1 MQQTIISKTN
11 FDYKIMNRLFTTLVT
26 LICASTVFAQFSLDG
41 QFLPRTELRNGFKK
55 PILQGQ
61 DPAIF
66 TEHRAR
72 IIAGYKMEKLGFKF
86 SLQDVR
92 IWGETG
98 QINKSDQL
106 LSVHEAY
113 GDYYASKQSTIRVGR
128 QEVIYDDHRLFGNLD
143 WAAQGRAL
151 DAVRYL
157 YKDTKGNQFDLMGSW
172 NQNGY
177 GDGSPE
183 PLKLTGNNYGNTT
196 LGNGNNTNTRI
207 FNLGLPKAQL
217 MAYYKKTLK
226 SGDIAI
232 MLLNDVSNANTISNT
247 ITKINDS
254 TLTYSDF
261 TVGITPNFKFGKLKV
276 GGQFYYTAGSAGK
289 TYTGTAGYKDIE
301 LGGFMASAFV
311 QHTGVIGAPLLGADY
326 LTGDDEKTAK
336 VEGWNPKYGTN
347 HKFYGYMDYFYVG
360 NGHGGVNE
368 KSAGLLDVYLKTTF
382 KLAEKT
388 ILMGDLHYFA
398 STANRT
404 NKTTNIVY
412 SGTLGTELDLVFV
425 HTLAKN
431 IVLKGGYSQMFG
443 SSKTMKQLKFG
454 NPDQKI
460 QGMQSWGWIMV
471 AFTPKFL

>member
-1 MQQTIISKTN
+1 
-11 FDYKIMNRLFTTLVT
+11 MNRLFTTLAT
-26 LICASTVFAQFSLDG
+26 LTCAITAFAQLTFDG
-41 QFLPRTELRNGFKK
+41 QFVPRTELRDGYKT
-55 PILQGQ
+55 PILTGK

-66 TEHRAR
+66 TEDRAR
-72 IIAGYKMEKLGFKF
+72 LTAGYKMEKLGFKF

-113 GDYYASKQSTIRVGR
+113 GDIYASDKSTFRIGR
-128 QEVIYDDHRLFGNLD
+128 QEVAYDGDRFFGSLD
-143 WAAQGRAL
+143 WGAQGRAL

-157 YKDTKGNQFDLMGSW
+157 YKDTNGNQFDLMGSW
-172 NQNGY
+172 NQNGD
-177 GDGSPE
+177 GDGLPE
-183 PLKLTGNNYGNTT
+183 PLKLTGNNYVNTT
-196 LGNGNNTNTRI
+196 LGNSNNTNTRI

-217 MAYYKKTLK
+217 MAYYKKTFK

-232 MLLNDVSNANTISNT
+232 MLLNDISNTNTISNATT
-247 ITKINDS
+247 IKNDS

-261 TVGITPNFKFGKLKV
+261 TVGITPNFQFGKLKV
-276 GGQFYYTAGSAGK
+276 GGQFYYTGGADGK
-289 TYTGTAGYKDIE
+289 SYTGGAYKDIA
-301 LGGFMASAFV
+301 LGGFMVNAFI
-311 QHTGVIGAPLLGADY
+311 QHTGIIGKPLLGVDY
-326 LTGDDEKTAK
+326 LSGDDEKTAK

-368 KSAGLLDVYLKTTF
+368 KSAGLLDVYLKTNF
-382 KLAEKT
+382 KLAET
-388 ILMGDLHYFA
+388 TSLMADLHYFA
-398 STANRT
+398 SATDRT
-404 NKTTNIVY
+404 NKTTKVVY
-412 SGTLGTELDLVFV
+412 GGTLGEELDLVFV

-431 IVLKGGYSQMFG
+431 IVFKAGYSQMFG
-443 SSKTMKQLKFG
+443 ITSTMKQLKFG

-460 QGMQSWGWIMV
+460 SGMQNWAFAMV